1 VGFFSKVFKSVGKV
15 FKKIGKGIKSAFKRF
30 GKFMNKIGIVGR
42 IAMMFILPGIGDALA
57 SGIGSALGLQG
68 VQGMS
73 TLVSG
78 SSGAGGL
85 LGSSS
90 AILKG
95 AGHVLKYAGKV
106 ASMPGKVFS
115 SITNGLTTT
124 IKEFSKTLGSKLGL
138 KGDFFA
144 DASKNFFGE
153 GSAFTKSLDSF
164 KSPFTAEQVASA
176 AEKVTNEVDAPI
188 KPVVEEGKFIKAS
201 QTIDDPSFSLGK
213 ETIESISQKDFE
225 ALGFSTKGN
234 VGDIAYNFG
243 DKEMFADVNVI
254 SNLNKSGL
262 GKVLMPFQTGE
273 RVQKSLLSRVGDIG
287 TEIVKGVKGL
297 PEKALEETKSFFDD
311 PFGDISDKA
320 TMGLQSKTLQTL
332 GLEDK
337 PMAPVYNEYASYIPP
352 FETAPQ
358 ESYGAPEIMNA
369 RAFEQ
374 QVTTNPNPFG
384 FTAFQYNQYMNR
396 FTTA

>member
-42 IAMMFILPGIGDALA
+42 IAMMFILPGIGNALA

-68 VQGMS
+68 VTGMS

-78 SSGAGGL
+78 TSGAGGL

-95 AGHVLKYAGKV
+95 AGHVLNYASKV

-188 KPVVEEGKFIKAS
+188 KPV
-201 QTIDDPSFSLGK
+201 
-213 ETIESISQKDFE
+213 
-225 ALGFSTKGN
+225 GFSTKGN
-234 VGDIAYNFG
+234 VGDITYNFG

-262 GKVLMPFQTGE
+262 GEVLMPFQTGE
-273 RVQKSLLSRVGDIG
+273 RVQKSLLSRIG
-287 TEIVKGVKGL
+287 STVVEGVKGL
-297 PEKALEETKSFFDD
+297 PKKALEETESFFDD

-337 PMAPVYNEYASYIPP
+337 PMAPVYNQYASYVPS

-384 FTAFQYNQYMNR
+384 FTAFQYNQYMNK

>member
-1 VGFFSKVFKSVGKV
+1 
-15 FKKIGKGIKSAFKRF
+15 
-30 GKFMNKIGIVGR
+30 
-42 IAMMFILPGIGDALA
+42 
-57 SGIGSALGLQG
+57 
-68 VQGMS
+68 
-73 TLVSG
+73 
-78 SSGAGGL
+78 
-85 LGSSS
+85 
-90 AILKG
+90 
-95 AGHVLKYAGKV
+95 
-106 ASMPGKVFS
+106 
-115 SITNGLTTT
+115 
-124 IKEFSKTLGSKLGL
+124 
-138 KGDFFA
+138 A

-188 KPVVEEGKFIKAS
+188 KPVVEEGQFIKAS
-201 QTIDDPSFSLGK
+201 QTIDDPSFALGK

-262 GKVLMPFQTGE
+262 GEVLMPFQTGE
-273 RVQKSLLSRVGDIG
+273 RVQKSLLSRIG
-287 TEIVKGVKGL
+287 STVVEGVKEL
-297 PEKALEETKSFFDD
+297 PKKALEETESFFDD

-337 PMAPVYNEYASYIPP
+337 PMAPVYN
-352 FETAPQ
+352 
-358 ESYGAPEIMNA
+358 
-369 RAFEQ
+369 
-374 QVTTNPNPFG
+374 
-384 FTAFQYNQYMNR
+384 
-396 FTTA
+396 